1 MSMEQL
7 RGDELQGDA
16 GVTKIAAL
24 YGTLAGVSALGM
36 AYAGFNLL
44 DSGSADANTLN
55 SESPDWLNVVGQP
68 KPDCIALVDA
78 AGTGETYE
86 QTIDGKERTLVKSD
100 VGAYQDGRISQNS
113 MRAPAETGP
122 DTSNV
127 EAELK
132 AGFCEDAPFTIG
144 TAHTLGNVIYK
155 GKRLADTEDGAWLK
169 PIADLK
175 PEDLNKEADRLLGS
189 DLESTD
195 LAGHYDRYLE
205 HTELAEN
212 LAAVLTNLN
221 NNGLKTGQTE
231 LDVSYVDE
239 SFVGV
244 FGIPE
249 MVASN
254 KQFADAE
261 ALMFGASSKG
271 DLCDTDV
278 IGFNMGI
285 GSNGLTNDGD
295 QRPETFVPV
304 DCVVETTVTNP
315 DGSTTTTLRGTTTTT
330 NPDGSTTTTSWR
342 TSNTVTASTVFQGPG
357 DGGTPGGGS
366 STSTT
371 ANTATTDTTI
381 RAGGSTTT
389 TEAVPPTTDTT
400 VITG

>member
-24 YGTLAGVSALGM
+24 YGTLAGVLALGM

-78 AGTGETYE
+78 AGTGETHE
-86 QTIDGKERTLVKSD
+86 LTIDGIEHTLVKSD
-100 VGAYQDGRISQNS
+100 VGAYADGRISQNA

-132 AGFCEDAPFTIG
+132 AGFCEDASFSVA
-144 TAHTLGNVIYK
+144 TAHILGNVIYK
-155 GKRLADTEDGAWLK
+155 GKRLADTEDGAWLRL
-169 PIADLK
+169 IADLK

-205 HTELAEN
+205 HIKLAES
-212 LAAVLTNLN
+212 LAAVLTNLT
-221 NNGLKTGQTE
+221 NNGLKTGQTD
-231 LDVSYVDE
+231 LDVSYGKE

-244 FGIPE
+244 SGIPE
-249 MVASN
+249 MVVSHN
-254 KQFADAE
+254 QFEDAE
-261 ALMFGASSKG
+261 ALMFAASNKG
-271 DLCDTDV
+271 DLCETDV
-278 IGFNMGI
+278 IAFNMGI
-285 GSNGLTNDGD
+285 GSNQLTNDGD
-295 QRPETFVPV
+295 LRPETYVPE
-304 DCVVETTVTNP
+304 DCVVESTVTNP

-357 DGGTPGGGS
+357 SVGTPGGGS

-371 ANTATTDTTI
+371 APKTTNTTI
-381 RAGGSTTT
+381 RAGDSTTT
-389 TEAVPPTTDTT
+389 SGPVPPTTVNTT
-400 VITG
+400 IAG